1 MHKIAYFA
9 IVMVSALSLFACSQ
23 TVKAPSQSDEDET
36 AYSSSSAKKNQDD
49 SSKDKQTKKSSS
61 SKASSKKS
69 SSSRSSSKNDNENDD
84 DFFDDGGLV
93 IDTSKITRSGLEF
106 TGEKIDCD
114 FSVDDSV
121 WTIEQVDSISTSL
134 SYITFSDTAMEIEMG
149 TEGEYSDAESCE
161 QAVSIF
167 YFTMMLIEG
176 KDLDAQCD
184 NKKFIAKGTVVDP
197 TKSISD
203 KNDVYKEMCK

>member
-9 IVMVSALSLFACSQ
+9 IVTVSALCLFACSQ
-23 TVKAPSQSDEDET
+23 TVEAPSQDDDGE
-36 AYSSSSAKKNQDD
+36 ALYSSSSIKSN
-49 SSKDKQTKKSSS
+49 SKAKSSS
-61 SKASSKKS
+61 SKSSEQE
-69 SSSRSSSKNDNENDD
+69 DDFTDDD
-84 DFFDDGGLV
+84 DFFDNDFFDDDFFNDDGFI
-93 IDTSKITRSGLEF
+93 IDTSKITRSGLEY

-114 FSVDDSV
+114 FSVDDSI

-149 TEGEYSDAESCE
+149 TEGEYSDAKSCKE
-161 QAVSIF
+161 AVSIF
-167 YFTMMLIEG
+167 YFTMMLIDG
-176 KDLDAQCD
+176 KDTDAQCD
-184 NKKFIAKGTVVDP
+184 NKKFTAKGKVVDP